1 MIDGVQAAHSSW
13 LLCRAGAH
21 LCALPLGQVIEVM
34 RLLPSEPL
42 ADAPPFLKG
51 VAVIRGAPVP
61 LIDLARLFGQSK
73 TQASRIVT
81 VRVGNRV
88 LGLLVAEVSGIKR
101 DEDVGERDLVPLL
114 RLAAQESVEMVGA
127 LDSEALL
134 FLGSL
139 RVLGESMPA

>member
-1 MIDGVQAAHSSW
+1 MVEGVEAVQNSW

-21 LCALPLGQVIEVM
+21 QCALPLTQVIEVM
-34 RLLPSEPL
+34 RLLPAEPL

-51 VAVIRGAPVP
+51 IAVIRGAAVP
-61 LIDLARLFGQSK
+61 LIDLARLFGQGKAPS
-73 TQASRIVT
+73 TRIVT
-81 VRVGNRV
+81 VRVGERV

-101 DEDVGERDLVPLL
+101 DEETGEHGFVPLL
-114 RLAAQESVEMVGA
+114 KMAAQESVETVGA

-139 RVLGESMPA
+139 RVLAESVPA

>member
-1 MIDGVQAAHSSW
+1 MMDGLQAAQNSW

-34 RLLPSEPL
+34 RPLPAEPL

-61 LIDLARLFGQSK
+61 LIDLARLFGQAK
-73 TQASRIVT
+73 AAATRIVT
-81 VRVGNRV
+81 IRVGERV
-88 LGLLVAEVSGIKR
+88 LGLLVGEIAGIRR
-101 DEDVGERDLVPLL
+101 DEEAGERGLVPLL
-114 RLAAQESVEMVGA
+114 RLAAQESVEMVGS

-139 RVLGESMPA
+139 RVLAESVPA